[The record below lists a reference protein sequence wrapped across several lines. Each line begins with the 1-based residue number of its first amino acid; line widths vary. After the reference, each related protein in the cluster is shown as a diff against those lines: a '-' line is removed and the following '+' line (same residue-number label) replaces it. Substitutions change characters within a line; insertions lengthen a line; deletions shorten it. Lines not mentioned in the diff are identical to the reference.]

1 MRVLLVS
8 ENVPPQ
14 VNGIARRVGKYADG
28 LRERGCTV
36 TLCHPGSEC
45 CWAFANPWNFSAS
58 MMVLRPLAFVELARQ
73 RWDVVHVVMPLNLSG
88 VWLLAAFRFLHLF
101 GADAPRLVVSHCN
114 LGAYNESI
122 FPAGL
127 TWITEG
133 LCTAVFCPSCACL

>member
-1 MRVLLVS
+1 MPMSVGC
-8 ENVPPQ
+8 PPQ

-101 GADAPRLVVSHCN
+101 GADAPRLVVSWQPRELHSP
-114 LGAYNESI
+114 AYI
-122 FPAGL
+122 DAGIHL
-127 TWITEG
+127 AIPTS
-133 LCTAVFCPSCACL
+133 P

>member
-1 MRVLLVS
+1 MSVGC
-8 ENVPPQ
+8 PPQ

-101 GADAPRLVVSHCN
+101 GADAPRLVVSWQPRELH
-114 LGAYNESI
+114 S
-122 FPAGL
+122 P
-127 TWITEG
+127 
-133 LCTAVFCPSCACL
+133 CLH